1 VAVVGPSFVGGCVVS
16 PVFDAGAVYAFRGT
30 VGCVLVAELS
40 EPIRLT
46 GFLSMFRSRSE
57 RIPEPFPEPQAE
69 AAPVPMAWPPLR
81 IVW

>member
-1 VAVVGPSFVGGCVVS
+1 VAVVGSSLAGCVVS
-16 PVFDAGAVYAFRGT
+16 PVFDAGAVCAFCGT

-57 RIPEPFPEPQAE
+57 WIPEPQAE
-69 AAPVPMAWPPLR
+69 AASVPMAWPPLR

>member
-1 VAVVGPSFVGGCVVS
+1 MS

-30 VGCVLVAELS
+30 VGCVLVAELFES
-40 EPIRLT
+40 IRLT

-57 RIPEPFPEPQAE
+57 RIPEPFPEPLTE

>member
-1 VAVVGPSFVGGCVVS
+1 VAVVGSSLAGGRVVS
-16 PVFDAGAVYAFRGT
+16 PVFDAGAVCAFCGT

-40 EPIRLT
+40 EPVRLT

-57 RIPEPFPEPQAE
+57 WIPEPFPEPQAE
-69 AAPVPMAWPPLR
+69 AASVPMAWPPLR

>member
-1 VAVVGPSFVGGCVVS
+1 VVVVGSSLAGGRVVS
-16 PVFDAGAVYAFRGT
+16 PVFDAGAVCAFRGT

-40 EPIRLT
+40 ESIRLT
-46 GFLSMFRSRSE
+46 RCLTVFRSRSE
-57 RIPEPFPEPQAE
+57 RIPEPFPEPQAD